1 MTALAAFETTTIDI
15 NEVYSHARKV
25 AYSFNLSREQVEDH
39 VQEAVIKVMEKIDQL
54 KDPSKLSSWVGMITR
69 NQCLGTFRTKE
80 YKNERSFSSFETDEG
95 ESYIENTFEAPCAIE
110 SFKKERQVEFVRNWI
125 LSMKEGARKD
135 VANAFYLE
143 AKTVTEISEELDLN
157 SSTILSHLR
166 RFRMSLGE
174 GFNNGYENYVNALH

>member
-1 MTALAAFETTTIDI
+1 MTALTAFEATTIDI

-80 YKNERSFSSFETDEG
+80 YKNERSFSSFETNEG

-110 SFKKERQVEFVRNWI
+110 SFKK
-125 LSMKEGARKD
+125 KD
-135 VANAFYLE
+135 
-143 AKTVTEISEELDLN
+143 K
-157 SSTILSHLR
+157 
-166 RFRMSLGE
+166 
-174 GFNNGYENYVNALH
+174 